1 MAEVHASIEPNL
13 NQLVNVALT
22 MASALAQYQQVGYA
36 FHVWML
42 AMGAT
47 VEASSNGVDIPDT
60 NDNITSAASIKHGTP
75 TSEAHSW
82 VIYTITDGVRS
93 VWFKVEFADADAV
106 TTPRTLHIYRSQGA
120 YDVGGILSNVTA
132 PSTVSADR
140 ESATLT
146 MYILPWGTGPVAG
159 TINYQWSAAENIGWF
174 MAKQDGSDNDVSG
187 VLIDRAA
194 ADDDFADGRRDWL
207 IMTTG
212 TLSFFGWE
220 NCYATSAGGASSV
233 GGYDGTA
240 GSTIPAWATAGL
252 VVWTNGLPAD
262 GRVRLYAVK
271 WMANVVDQEDRRV
284 CGVSRI
290 FRRPA
295 AYTGTNDTDPQ
306 DPVGEP
312 WEWRVIARGA
322 FLWKKTDGAIT

>member
-1 MAEVHASIEPNL
+1 MAELPASL
-13 NQLVNVALT
+13 SDLDQLVNVALT
-22 MASALAQYQQVGYA
+22 MASAPAQLRQVGFA
-36 FHVWML
+36 FHTWML

-47 VEASSNGVDIPDT
+47 VEASSDGAGTADT
-60 NDNITSAASIKHGTP
+60 NDNIASAANIVFGTP
-75 TSEAHSW
+75 GVEQHTW
-82 VIYTITDGVRS
+82 VIYTMTDGVRS
-93 VWFKVEFADADAV
+93 VWFKVEFANAAAATD
-106 TTPRTLHIYRSQGA
+106 PRTLHIYRSQGA
-120 YDVGGILSNVTA
+120 YDVSGVLSDITA
-132 PSTVSADR
+132 PSTLAADR
-140 ESATLT
+140 ESAALT
-146 MYILPWGTGPVAG
+146 VYILPWGTGPVAG
-159 TINYQWSAAENIGWF
+159 TINYQWSAAEKVGWF
-174 MAKQDGSDNDVSG
+174 MVKQDGSDLDVAG

-212 TLSFFGWE
+212 TLSFFGWQ

-240 GSTIPAWATAGL
+240 GSTIPAWATAGA
-252 VVWTNGLPAD
+252 VGWANGLPAD

-271 WMANVVDQEDRRV
+271 WMSNVVDQEDRRV
-284 CGVSRI
+284 CGVSRL

-295 AYTGTNDTDPQ
+295 TNTVTNDTDPQ

-322 FLWKKTDGAIT
+322 FWWRKADGPIG